1 MERLDIATTRTGA
14 LQQASHDLRGVLGG
28 IRVLVRGSE
37 QPVVA
42 LRPRPIDEADL
53 DEDVMQHEIR
63 RRLPGLDGDAFPDA
77 IVQDDPGGLSDGD
90 AVLCP
95 SRAGRGATP
104 CGAR

>member
-1 MERLDIATTRTGA
+1 MTFEAYLE
-14 LQQASHDLRGVLGG
+14 
-28 IRVLVRGSE
+28 GSGCSCAAANS
-37 QPVVA
+37 VA

-53 DEDVMQHEIR
+53 DEEVMQHEIR
-63 RRLPGLDGDAFPDA
+63 RRLPGLDGDAFPDV